1 MSLETVV
8 EDIREKARGD
18 AERILSESDAEG
30 KEITDKARKEA
41 SVNRAVGK
49 EEISR
54 KIELEKEQKF
64 SSTNLAA
71 KQKTLEKKRDL
82 LELVRQ
88 EIENEISQIKGK
100 EREELTG
107 KLIESSI
114 KEFIGVKDVFVYGN
128 LEDEKLLKSLLKKHK
143 GVKYGGEYECI
154 GGVVMESESA
164 RMRVNNTFDSIIE
177 TVWTEELKNISELL
191 FGSNQ

>member
-30 KEITDKARKEA
+30 KEIIDKARKEA

-107 KLIESSI
+107 KLIESSV
-114 KEFIGVKDVFVYGN
+114 KEFIDVKDVVVYGN
-128 LEDEKLLKSLLKKHK
+128 VEDEKLLKSLLKKHK

>member
-30 KEITDKARKEA
+30 KEIIDKARKEA

-54 KIELEKEQKF
+54 KIELEREQKF

-88 EIENEISQIKGK
+88 EIEDEISQIKGK

>member
-18 AERILSESDAEG
+18 AERILSEADVEG
-30 KEITDKARKEA
+30 KEIVDKAKIEA
-41 SVNRAVGK
+41 SIIRSLGK
-49 EEISR
+49 EEVSR
-54 KIELEKEQKF
+54 RIELEKEQKF
-64 SSTNLAA
+64 SSANLEA

-88 EIENEISQIKGK
+88 DIENEISQIKGK
-100 EREELTG
+100 ERGELTEE
-107 KLIESSI
+107 LIESSI
-114 KEFIGVKDVFVYGN
+114 KEFADVKDVVVYGKV
-128 LEDEKLLKSLLKKHK
+128 EDEKLLKSLLKKHK
-143 GVKYGGEYECI
+143 GVKYGGGYECL

-177 TVWTEELKNISELL
+177 MVWTEELKNISELL
-191 FGSNQ
+191 FGSSQ

>member
-30 KEITDKARKEA
+30 KEIIDKARKEA

-114 KEFIGVKDVFVYGN
+114 KEFIGVKDVVVYGN

>member
-30 KEITDKARKEA
+30 KEIIDKARKEA

-54 KIELEKEQKF
+54 KIELEREQKF

>member
-30 KEITDKARKEA
+30 KEIIDKARKEA

-64 SSTNLAA
+64 SRTNLAA

-143 GVKYGGEYECI
+143 GVKYGGEYEWI

>member
-30 KEITDKARKEA
+30 KEIIDKARKEA

-88 EIENEISQIKGK
+88 EIEDEISQIKGK

-177 TVWTEELKNISELL
+177 TVWTEALKNISDLL

>member
-18 AERILSESDAEG
+18 AERIRSESDAEG
-30 KEITDKARKEA
+30 KEIIDKARKEA

>member
-1 MSLETVV
+1 MRLETVV

-30 KEITDKARKEA
+30 KEIIDKARKEA

>member
-114 KEFIGVKDVFVYGN
+114 KEFTGVKDVVVYGN

-154 GGVVMESESA
+154 
-164 RMRVNNTFDSIIE
+164 
-177 TVWTEELKNISELL
+177 
-191 FGSNQ
+191 

>member
-114 KEFIGVKDVFVYGN
+114 KEFTGVKDVVVYGN

>member
-30 KEITDKARKEA
+30 KEIIDKARKEA

-114 KEFIGVKDVFVYGN
+114 KEFTGVKDVVVYGN

>member
-30 KEITDKARKEA
+30 KEIIDKARKEA

-88 EIENEISQIKGK
+88 EIEDEISQIKGK

-164 RMRVNNTFDSIIE
+164 RRRVNNTFDSINE

>member
-41 SVNRAVGK
+41 SVNRAVGR

-114 KEFIGVKDVFVYGN
+114 KEFTGVKDVVVYGN

>member
-114 KEFIGVKDVFVYGN
+114 KEFIDVKDVVVYGN
-128 LEDEKLLKSLLKKHK
+128 VEDEKLLKSLLKKHK

>member
-30 KEITDKARKEA
+30 KEIIDKARKEA

-114 KEFIGVKDVFVYGN
+114 KEFIDVKDVVVYGN
-128 LEDEKLLKSLLKKHK
+128 VEDEKLLKSLLKKHK

>member
-8 EDIREKARGD
+8 EDIRGKARED
-18 AERILSESDAEG
+18 AERILSEADIEG
-30 KEITDKARKEA
+30 KEIVDKAKKEA
-41 SVNRAVGK
+41 AIIKVLGK
-49 EEISR
+49 EEMGR
-54 KIELEKEQKF
+54 RIELEREQKF
-64 SSTNLAA
+64 SSANLAA
-71 KQKTLEKKRDL
+71 KQKTLERKRDL

-100 EREELTG
+100 EREELTE
-107 KLIESSI
+107 KLIESSME
-114 KEFIGVKDVFVYGN
+114 EFKDVKDVVVYCK

-143 GVKYGGEYECI
+143 DVKYGGEYECI

-164 RMRVNNTFDSIIE
+164 RMRVNNTFDSVIE

-191 FGSNQ
+191 FGSGQ

>member
-30 KEITDKARKEA
+30 KEIIDKARKEA
-41 SVNRAVGK
+41 SVNRAVG
-49 EEISR
+49 
-54 KIELEKEQKF
+54 KEQKF

-88 EIENEISQIKGK
+88 EIENESSQIKGK

-114 KEFIGVKDVFVYGN
+114 KEFIDVKDVVVYGYVG
-128 LEDEKLLKSLLKKHK
+128 DEKLLKSLLKKHK

>member
-18 AERILSESDAEG
+18 AERILTESDAEG
-30 KEITDKARKEA
+30 KEIIDKARKEA

-54 KIELEKEQKF
+54 KIELQKEQKF
-64 SSTNLAA
+64 SSKNLAA

-114 KEFIGVKDVFVYGN
+114 KEFIDVKDVVVYGN
-128 LEDEKLLKSLLKKHK
+128 VGDEKLLKSLLKKHK

>member
-8 EDIREKARGD
+8 EDIREKARED
-18 AERILSESDAEG
+18 AERILSEADIER
-30 KEITDKARKEA
+30 KEIVDKAKREA
-41 SVNRAVGK
+41 AIIKVLGK
-49 EEISR
+49 EEMGR
-54 KIELEKEQKF
+54 RIELEREQKF
-64 SSTNLAA
+64 SSANLAA
-71 KQKTLEKKRDL
+71 KQKTLERKRDL

-100 EREELTG
+100 EREELTE
-107 KLIESSI
+107 KLIESSME
-114 KEFIGVKDVFVYGN
+114 EFKDVKDVVVYCK

-143 GVKYGGEYECI
+143 DVKYGGEYECI

-164 RMRVNNTFDSIIE
+164 RMRVNNTFDSVIE

-191 FGSNQ
+191 FGSGQ

>member
-30 KEITDKARKEA
+30 KEIIDKARKEA

-114 KEFIGVKDVFVYGN
+114 KEFIDVKDVVVYGN
-128 LEDEKLLKSLLKKHK
+128 VGDEKLLKSLLKKHK

>member
-8 EDIREKARGD
+8 EDIRGKARED
-18 AERILSESDAEG
+18 AERILSEADIEG
-30 KEITDKARKEA
+30 KEIVEKAKKEA
-41 SVNRAVGK
+41 AIIKVLGK
-49 EEISR
+49 EEMGR
-54 KIELEKEQKF
+54 RIELEREQKF
-64 SSTNLAA
+64 SSANLAA
-71 KQKTLEKKRDL
+71 KQKTLERKRDL

-100 EREELTG
+100 EREELTE
-107 KLIESSI
+107 KLIESSME
-114 KEFIGVKDVFVYGN
+114 EFKDVKDVVVYCK

-143 GVKYGGEYECI
+143 DVKYGGEYECI

-164 RMRVNNTFDSIIE
+164 RMRVNNTFDSVIE

-191 FGSNQ
+191 FGSGQ

>member
-41 SVNRAVGK
+41 SVNRVVGK

-100 EREELTG
+100 ERDELTG
-107 KLIESSI
+107 KLIEASI
-114 KEFIGVKDVFVYGN
+114 KEFTGVKDVVVYGN

>member
-8 EDIREKARGD
+8 EDIREKARED
-18 AERILSESDAEG
+18 AERILSEADIER
-30 KEITDKARKEA
+30 KEIVDKAKKEA
-41 SVNRAVGK
+41 AIIKVLGK
-49 EEISR
+49 EEMGR
-54 KIELEKEQKF
+54 RIELEREQKF
-64 SSTNLAA
+64 SSANLAA
-71 KQKTLEKKRDL
+71 KQKTLERKRDL

-100 EREELTG
+100 EREELTE
-107 KLIESSI
+107 KLIESSME
-114 KEFIGVKDVFVYGN
+114 EFKDVKDVVVYCK

-143 GVKYGGEYECI
+143 DVKYGGEYECI

-164 RMRVNNTFDSIIE
+164 RMRVNNTFDSVIE

-191 FGSNQ
+191 FGSGQ

>member
-30 KEITDKARKEA
+30 KEIIDKARKEA

>member
-30 KEITDKARKEA
+30 KEIIDKARKEA

-49 EEISR
+49 EEIRR

-128 LEDEKLLKSLLKKHK
+128 LEDEKLLKSLLKKQK

>member
-30 KEITDKARKEA
+30 KEIIDKARKEA

-114 KEFIGVKDVFVYGN
+114 KEFIDVKDVVVYGN
-128 LEDEKLLKSLLKKHK
+128 VEDEKLLKSLLKKHK

-177 TVWTEELKNISELL
+177 TVWTEEQKNISELL